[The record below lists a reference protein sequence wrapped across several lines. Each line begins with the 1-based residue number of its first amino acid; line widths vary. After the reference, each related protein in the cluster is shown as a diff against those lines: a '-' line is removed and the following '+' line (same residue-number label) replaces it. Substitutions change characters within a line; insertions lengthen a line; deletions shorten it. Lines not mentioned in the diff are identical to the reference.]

1 MHIYE
6 GYKTANNYKQT
17 LYNTIPYH
25 TDKQINN
32 LKEKIYTFFKLASKK
47 KYKTY

>member
-1 MHIYE
+1 MKDISQ
-6 GYKTANNYKQT
+6 QT
-17 LYNTIPYH
+17 TINKHYTIPYH

-47 KYKTY
+47 KNKTY